1 MKPTIISACV
11 AIALFFS
18 TSAFSQSAAK
28 LIAYRPGC
36 IYGSLA
42 KYKVNV
48 DNKEMATLKSKS
60 IYETEL
66 TPGNH
71 TISPKQSKRAV
82 TIDAEAN
89 KTYVVEYKTPLHIFG
104 ARPKLKVLTLEQ
116 AEKSKKFR
124 KLEKKNSMNG

>member
-1 MKPTIISACV
+1 MKPTIISSCV
-11 AIALFFS
+11 AIALFLS
-18 TSAFSQSAAK
+18 TSAFSQSAK
-28 LIAYRPGC
+28 LITYRPGC

-60 IYETEL
+60 IYETEI
-66 TPGNH
+66 TPGSH

-89 KTYVVEYKTPLHIFG
+89 KTYVVEYKTPIHIFG
-104 ARPKLKVLTLEQ
+104 ARPKLKVVTLEQ